1 MRLDYK
7 THTMI
12 ALTVIAFVS
21 WITYLFLEPPP
32 AIQSRRVLLT
42 ERIERGGML
51 TLETTWTFSRSCG
64 FYLFRE
70 VTDAGGTIIF
80 SDFDRRF
87 REQQPDNVAVTRFVI
102 IPISSFAEVGPAVY
116 QTHFAWGCNFIQ
128 ELFPMRL
135 EKGQPI
141 RFEIVD
147 QDMGA
152 SVPKEGQ

>member
-12 ALTVIAFVS
+12 ALSVVAFVS
-21 WITYLFLEPPP
+21 WVTYLFLEPPP
-32 AIQSRRVLLT
+32 AIQSKHVLLT
-42 ERIERGGML
+42 ETVERGRML
-51 TLETTWTFSRSCG
+51 TLETTWTFSRACG

-70 VTDAGGTIIF
+70 VTDAGGMIIF

-87 REQQPDNVAVTRFVI
+87 KEQQPDNVPVTRFVN
-102 IPISSFAEVGPAVY
+102 IPISPFAETGRATY
-116 QTHFAWGCNFIQ
+116 HTHFAWACNFIQ

-135 EKGQPI
+135 EQGVPLY
-141 RFEIVD
+141 FEITD